1 MFRKGKAAL
10 ILFVATCTVNVA
22 AASQPACL
30 TAPENTLP
38 LPSTVAPGEFV
49 SFEMQVLDFLKTDEY
64 GQLGWCADKAI
75 RDTGPFQKT
84 ISYGTHPAVRV
95 LLLSQIGAMA
105 GRRTRRPGSGWRHDD

>member
-64 GQLGWCADKAI
+64 G
-75 RDTGPFQKT
+75 
-84 ISYGTHPAVRV
+84 
-95 LLLSQIGAMA
+95 
-105 GRRTRRPGSGWRHDD
+105 